1 MILPIVVL
9 SKNKVL
15 GNCLLLWSLG
25 ALIALIVNNGAA
37 NFDIFSWTFFW
48 YYFPHVIE
56 FGLPILLIRFGYIE
70 LKAKYIATTMGITLV
85 LYTLV
90 YFCNVGLNRYFV
102 QNDIRDYKGDLIQV
116 NYMFSICG
124 KNEINPLVIFLHS
137 IIPFNYWH
145 MYLAAPAILLYL
157 GSIYYVRYLIAKR
170 KQKKP
175 ESKNVIPNAETK

>member
-25 ALIALIVNNGAA
+25 AFIALIVNNGAA

-56 FGLPILLIRFGYIE
+56 FGLPILLVRFGYIE
-70 LKAKYIATTMGITLV
+70 LKAKYIATTMGIPLV

-102 QNDIRDYKGDLIQV
+102 QNDVRDYMGDLIQV
-116 NYMFSICG
+116 HYMLSICG
-124 KNEINPLVIFLHS
+124 KNEINPLMIFLHS
-137 IIPFNYWH
+137 ILPFHDWH
-145 MYLAAPAILLYL
+145 MYLAAPVILLYL
-157 GSIYYVRYLIAKR
+157 GSIYDVHYLIAKP
-170 KQKKP
+170 KQKKL
-175 ESKNVIPNAETK
+175 ESNSPIPTTEAK